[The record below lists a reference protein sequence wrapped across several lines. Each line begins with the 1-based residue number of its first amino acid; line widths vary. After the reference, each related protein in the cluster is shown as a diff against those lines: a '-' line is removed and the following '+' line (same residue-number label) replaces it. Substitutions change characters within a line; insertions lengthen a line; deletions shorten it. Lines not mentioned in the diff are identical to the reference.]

1 MNNNPPRC
9 SFIFLWFVLLVHF
22 SKHFWISLSNIWGE
36 RKGQLPQIFM
46 LTYGKLIHFMSFMK
60 LPLLTEKKKG
70 KGDKV
75 LFCVLNRVLIIS
87 QYVTFHISYCDIIK
101 VLFSSIVSSCVCYLH
116 TKYMVFGSFS
126 EFDGVQS
133 FSVDSH
139 GFSKFTIILFA
150 DSYF

>member
-1 MNNNPPRC
+1 
-9 SFIFLWFVLLVHF
+9 
-22 SKHFWISLSNIWGE
+22 
-36 RKGQLPQIFM
+36 
-46 LTYGKLIHFMSFMK
+46 MK

-116 TKYMVFGSFS
+116 TKLWFSAVLVNLMVC
-126 EFDGVQS
+126 
-133 FSVDSH
+133 SH
-139 GFSKFTIILFA
+139 FQLTLMGFPSLQ
-150 DSYF
+150 

>member
-1 MNNNPPRC
+1 
-9 SFIFLWFVLLVHF
+9 
-22 SKHFWISLSNIWGE
+22 
-36 RKGQLPQIFM
+36 
-46 LTYGKLIHFMSFMK
+46 MSFMK

-101 VLFSSIVSSCVCYLH
+101 VLFTYKV
-116 TKYMVFGSFS
+116 MVFGSFS